1 MSRSVRRQILFV
13 GVFLVVVALFV
24 TLFRMGIVR
33 GDSMS
38 PTYESGQVVLVQRRA
53 PFSPPLKHN
62 DVVLVRHDRDVLIK
76 RIYRLEG
83 EELTIGFPYFPLT
96 PGLEDFY
103 EQPDTFLP
111 GHPSRLFVPRGYLVV
126 IGDNL
131 RVSEDSRF
139 FGPVRM
145 RDVLGVVVNSPPPPY
160 AAAVSLPEP
169 NAPSKPPAPPR

>member
-13 GVFLVVVALFV
+13 AVFLVVVALFV

-53 PFSPPLKHN
+53 AFSPPLKHN

-76 RIYRLEG
+76 RVYRLEG
-83 EELTIGFPYFPLT
+83 EELTIAFPYVHVV

-103 EQPDTFLP
+103 EQPDTPLP
-111 GHPSRLFVPRGYLVV
+111 GRPSRLFVPKGYLVV

-131 RVSEDSRF
+131 RVSEDSRY

-145 RDVLGVVVNSPPPPY
+145 RDVLGVVVNSPAPPY
-160 AAAVSLPEP
+160 AAAVSAGEP
-169 NAPSKPPAPPR
+169 NAPLQYPAPPR

>member
-13 GVFLVVVALFV
+13 GVFLVVVGLFV

-53 PFSPPLKHN
+53 AFSPPLKHD
-62 DVVLVRHDRDVLIK
+62 DVILVRHDRDVLIK
-76 RIYRLEG
+76 RVYRLEG
-83 EELTIGFPYFPLT
+83 EELTIGFPYAHVT

-103 EQPDTFLP
+103 EQPDTPLP
-111 GHPSRLFVPRGYLVV
+111 GHRARLFVPKGYLVV

-131 RVSEDSRF
+131 RVSEDSRY

-145 RDVLGVVVNSPPPPY
+145 QDVLGVVVNSPAPPY
-160 AAAVSLPEP
+160 QADVSLPEP
-169 NAPSKPPAPPR
+169 KMRSQSSAPSR